1 MNRSEDLA
9 LKMQKVKLAI
19 AEVNDQ
25 RFETLK
31 KRRIKLETLSRIE
44 NDILRKSKEL
54 RIDLETA

>member
-25 RFETLK
+25 RFETLR

>member
-9 LKMQKVKLAI
+9 LKMQKVKLAM

-44 NDILRKSKEL
+44 NDILRESKEL
-54 RIDLETA
+54 RIDL

>member
-9 LKMQKVKLAI
+9 IKMQKVKLAI

-25 RFETLK
+25 RFETLR